1 MMLSVW
7 RRHYYL
13 LMTFDFGRLF
23 VVVIV
28 CLSLDSSLLTC
39 LLDVVVGY
47 VVVEVQ
53 SVSLFVKLGARS
65 SLSFILLQRG

>member
-1 MMLSVW
+1 M
-7 RRHYYL
+7 
-13 LMTFDFGRLF
+13 LMTLDFGRLF

-28 CLSLDSSLLTC
+28 CLSLDSFLLTC

-53 SVSLFVKLGARS
+53 SVSLSSSWVQDLHYRS
-65 SLSFILLQRG
+65 FCCNGDNQKGVSIK

>member
-7 RRHYYL
+7 RRHYL

-28 CLSLDSSLLTC
+28 CLSLDSFLLTC
-39 LLDVVVGY
+39 LLDVVLGY

-53 SVSLFVKLGARS
+53 LVSLFVKLGARS
-65 SLSFILLQRG
+65 SLSFILLQWG